1 MGQPPLLYRG
11 SPLGTGPPGEVTA
24 KPIPFYGIGSATT
37 PSSLVPTSPPRLL
50 KTFQRR
56 THPENLL
63 QSNLPAMDDA
73 CSPRQNRHAFLEQSH
88 LSLCREQ
95 LRHDEYHNPA
105 IADQEMP
112 AHQRPAHAAAGS
124 ACEQNIPPSAVLR

>member
-11 SPLGTGPPGEVTA
+11 SPLGTGHTGEVTE
-24 KPIPFYGIGSATT
+24 KPIPFYGIGSVTT

-73 CSPRQNRHAFLEQSH
+73 YPPRQNRHTCLEQSH
-88 LSLCREQ
+88 LPLGREQ
-95 LRHDEYHNPA
+95 LRKAGRHNPS
-105 IADQEMP
+105 IAGKD
-112 AHQRPAHAAAGS
+112 
-124 ACEQNIPPSAVLR
+124 